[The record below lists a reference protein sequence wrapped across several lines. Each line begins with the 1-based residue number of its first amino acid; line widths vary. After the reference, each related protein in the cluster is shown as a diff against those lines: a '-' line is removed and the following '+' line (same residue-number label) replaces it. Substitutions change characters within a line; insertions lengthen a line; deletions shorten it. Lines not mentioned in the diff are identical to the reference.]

1 MVGLLRFNA
10 GLGAVNSAD
19 VEPILIGL
27 KGFQRDAVEH
37 VVERL
42 YRAPDSSGRFLV
54 ADETGLGKSIIA
66 RGVIAASIAE
76 LQHADHIDR
85 IDVVYICSSTD
96 LAKQN
101 LHRLNV
107 TGDPHVGITSRL
119 TLLARES
126 QRLSSAS
133 TLGGKK
139 VNLVSFTPGTSFE
152 MGWQTGSQE
161 ERQLLHVL
169 LNGMDKSDP
178 TTERASALFF
188 QGGVAS
194 LNRFEAGIAAL
205 RASLGVGPDDVIQRE
220 FSDAVKKKGLRE
232 QYDLVCDR
240 LRGLDALPAELR
252 QQVNQL
258 TSQLRGA
265 LAEASVESLEPDL
278 VILDEF
284 QRFRHLIDPNSGSA
298 ASELAHHLFNYK
310 DAKVLLLSATPY
322 KPYTTVAGDS
332 EDDHYRDF
340 MTTLEF
346 LTNGDTFALERIRSG
361 FSTYRQAI
369 VAGSSCTTEAQSLRD
384 ALIPFMTRSERP
396 PLEQGRDLHVRR
408 VTSDVPTTEDLR
420 DYATLQAFAR
430 EIESPVTLDY
440 WKSIPYFASFM
451 EGYRPGERA
460 RSRIEGGKATPEL
473 RAALNKLRSIDPQ
486 AIRAYQQVDYAN
498 ARLRAFAGDTLEK
511 GWWKLLWIPPSMP
524 YLTPGG
530 PFSGFA
536 DGSVTKRLIFSAW
549 SSVPTSVST
558 LLSYEA
564 ERRMVAGST
573 LTDNT
578 AEARRAVSSRF
589 DYSVKDSRPASMS
602 TLALFW
608 PHPILAELGNPRAFL
623 DDTPFLLEPTIAR
636 ARVAEKLHSQT
647 QDSDTVADAPA
658 WETFFAWPGSWPEG
672 VPRRS
677 DAAAFWLA
685 GRGGGTTTREA
696 EEADSGRALP
706 AHAKAAL
713 EMQSSPRW
721 HDDLPLLAMHSPG
734 NIAYRALSGICD
746 GNGEDLRIPLWRQA
760 ARLANGIRTLFN
772 RMDVMFLLDQLYGHG
787 QPYWK
792 SVLQYCADGNLQSVL
807 DEYCFQ
813 LKLELGGS
821 GVDADALVRITDRA
835 IEALAL
841 RTSRYNARS
850 PAESLGKTPITV
862 RFALRYGGAAKDAES
877 ARAPEVRNAFNS
889 PFWPFVL
896 ASTSVGQEGIDFH
909 WWSHSVVHWNLPSN
923 PVDFEQREGRVNRFG
938 GHAVRKNVAAA
949 HRSVAL
955 ASAKSGRN
963 PWEAAFGAACDHPE
977 LGEFS
982 PWWIYP
988 GDARVE
994 RLVVNFPLSRD
1005 ESQYERLRDSLT
1017 LYRLMLGQPRQ
1028 EDMMELLQQR
1038 GVEASEVVQLD
1049 LRPPRRSRPNSDPNE
1064 LEASGL
1070 NAANRHRASALRAAL
1085 PTVRKA

>member
-1 MVGLLRFNA
+1 MEVGMDGLLHLDA
-10 GLGAVNSAD
+10 GHGAMNSAS
-19 VEPILIGL
+19 VERILQGL
-27 KGFQRDAVEH
+27 KGFQRDAVDH

-42 YRAPDSSGRFLV
+42 YRSPGSSGRFLV

-66 RGVIAASIAE
+66 RGVIASSIIE
-76 LQHADHIDR
+76 LQDADDIDR

-107 TGDPHVGITSRL
+107 TGDPHIGITSRL

-126 QRLSSAS
+126 RQLSSAS

-139 VNLVSFTPGTSFE
+139 VNLISFTPGTSFE

-161 ERQLLHVL
+161 ERQLLHIL
-169 LNGMDKSDP
+169 LNGMDGSDP

-194 LNRFEAGIAAL
+194 LTRFEAGIAAM
-205 RASLGVGPDDVIQRE
+205 RASLGAGPDDVIQRE
-220 FSDAVKKKGLRE
+220 FTQAVKMKGLQE
-232 QYDLVCDR
+232 QYDLLCDEF
-240 LRGLDALPAELR
+240 RGLDVLPADLR
-252 QQVNQL
+252 RQVNHL
-258 TSQLRGA
+258 TSQLRAA

-284 QRFRHLIDPNSGSA
+284 QRFRHLIDPGSGSA

-310 DAKVLLLSATPY
+310 EAKVLLLSATPY

-346 LTNGDTFALERIRSG
+346 LTNGDAAALERIRSA
-361 FSTYRQAI
+361 FSTYRKAI
-369 VAGSSCTTEAQSLRD
+369 VAGERCTQEAKGLRG
-384 ALIPFMTRSERP
+384 ALLPFMTRSERP

-408 VTSDVPTTEDLR
+408 VTSEVPTPADLR
-420 DYATLQAFAR
+420 DYATLQHFAR
-430 EIESPVTLDY
+430 EIDSPVTLDY

-451 EGYRPGERA
+451 EGYRPGEQA
-460 RSRIEGGKATPEL
+460 RVKLENGSATAELKAALSRL
-473 RAALNKLRSIDPQ
+473 RAIDPV
-486 AIRAYQQVDYAN
+486 AIRTYQQVDYAN
-498 ARLRAFAGDTLEK
+498 ARLRAFAGETIEND
-511 GWWKLLWIPPSMP
+511 WWKLLWVPPSMP
-524 YLTPGG
+524 YLAPGG
-530 PFSGFA
+530 PYSHFA
-536 DGSVTKRLIFSAW
+536 EGSVTKRLIFSAW
-549 SSVPTSVST
+549 SSVPTSVSS

-564 ERRMVAGST
+564 ERRMVAGSA
-573 LTDNT
+573 LRENT
-578 AEARRAVSSRF
+578 AEARRAVSSRL
-589 DYSVKDSRPASMS
+589 DYVVRDSRPTSMS

-608 PHPILAELGNPRAFL
+608 PHPVVAELGNPLAVL
-623 DDTPFLLEPTIAR
+623 DDDPWLIDCAVVKN
-636 ARVAEKLHSQT
+636 RVADKLRSAAQL
-647 QDSDTVADAPA
+647 SDGTGDKAL
-658 WETFFAWPGSWPEG
+658 WEAVFAWPGSWPEG

-677 DAAAFWLA
+677 DAAGYWLA
-685 GRGGGTTTREA
+685 GRGGATATREA
-696 EEADSGRALP
+696 EEADPSRALP
-706 AHAKAAL
+706 AHARMAL
-713 EMQSSPRW
+713 DRQSTPHW
-721 HDDLPLLAMHSPG
+721 HAELPLLALFGPG
-734 NIAYRALSGICD
+734 NIAYRALSRICD
-746 GNGEDLRIPLWRQA
+746 EDSQDLRIQLWRQA

-772 RMDVMFLLDQLYGHG
+772 RMDVMFLLDQLYG
-787 QPYWK
+787 QEKTYWR
-792 SVLQYCADGNLQSVL
+792 SVLRYCADGNLEAVL

-821 GVDADALVRITDRA
+821 GVDAHALAQITDRA
-835 IEALAL
+835 IEALTL
-841 RTSRYNARS
+841 RTSRYSPRS
-850 PAESLGKTPITV
+850 PAGDLAKTPITV

-877 ARAPEVRNAFNS
+877 VRAPEVRNAFNS

-938 GHAVRKNVAAA
+938 GHAVRKNVAAT
-949 HRSVAL
+949 HRHRAI
-955 ASAKSGRN
+955 AAAKSGRN
-963 PWEAAFGAACDHPE
+963 PWEAAFDAAGDHPE

-994 RLVVNFPLSRD
+994 RLIVNFPLSRD
-1005 ESQYERLRDSLT
+1005 ESQYERLRNSLT

-1038 GVEASEVVQLD
+1038 GVTADEVSQLD
-1049 LRPPRRSRPNSDPNE
+1049 LRPPRRNSAGADQT
-1064 LEASGL
+1064 ASSPG
-1070 NAANRHRASALRAAL
+1070 
-1085 PTVRKA
+1085 V

>member
-1 MVGLLRFNA
+1 
-10 GLGAVNSAD
+10 VNSAD
-19 VEPILIGL
+19 VERILQGL

-37 VVERL
+37 VVKRL
-42 YRAPDSSGRFLV
+42 YRSSDSSGRFLV

-66 RGVIAASIAE
+66 RGVIASSIAE
-76 LQHADHIDR
+76 LQDTDHIDR

-126 QRLSSAS
+126 RRLSSAS

-161 ERQLLHVL
+161 ERQLLHIL
-169 LNGMDKSDP
+169 LNGMQRSDP
-178 TTERASALFF
+178 ATERASALFF

-194 LNRFEAGIAAL
+194 VARFEAGIAAM
-205 RASLGVGPDDVIQRE
+205 RASLGAGPDEVIQRE
-220 FSDAVKKKGLRE
+220 FTEAVRVKGLRE
-232 QYDLVCDR
+232 QYDLLCER
-240 LRGLDALPAELR
+240 LRGIDALPAELR
-252 QQVNQL
+252 HQVNHL
-258 TSQLRGA
+258 TSQLRAA

-284 QRFRHLIDPNSGSA
+284 QRFRHLIDPSSGSA

-346 LTNGDTFALERIRSG
+346 LTNGHSAALERIRSG

-369 VAGSSCTTEAQSLRD
+369 VAGSNCTQEAQALRD
-384 ALIPFMTRSERP
+384 ALLPYMTRSERP
-396 PLEQGRDLHVRR
+396 PLRPGKDLQVRR
-408 VTSDVPTTEDLR
+408 VTSSVPTAADLR

-430 EIESPVTLDY
+430 EIDSPVTLDY

-451 EGYRPGERA
+451 DGYRPGERA
-460 RSRIEGGKATPEL
+460 RLELERGRATEEL
-473 RAALNKLRSIDPQ
+473 QAALGRLRSIDPQ
-486 AIRAYQQVDYAN
+486 AIRTYEQVDYAN
-498 ARLRAFAGDTLEK
+498 ARLRAFAGETIEK
-511 GWWKLLWIPPSMP
+511 GWWKLLWVPPSMP
-524 YLTPGG
+524 YTIPGG
-530 PFSGFA
+530 PYSQFA
-536 DGSVTKRLIFSAW
+536 DGSVTKHLIFSAW
-549 SSVPTSVST
+549 SSVPTSVSS

-564 ERRMVAGST
+564 ERRMVEGSA
-573 LTDNT
+573 LRENT
-578 AEARRAVSSRF
+578 AEARRSVASRL
-589 DYSVKDSRPASMS
+589 DYVVRDSRPARMS
-602 TLALFW
+602 VLALFW
-608 PHPILAELGNPRAFL
+608 PHPVLARLGDPLAVLN
-623 DDTPFLLEPTIAR
+623 DEPWLVDAEVVKDR
-636 ARVAEKLHSQT
+636 VAARVRSQAQSSESAVDEK
-647 QDSDTVADAPA
+647 A
-658 WETFFAWPGSWPEG
+658 WEVFFAWPGSWPEG

-677 DAAAFWLA
+677 DAAGFWLA
-685 GRGGGTTTREA
+685 GRGGATTTREA
-696 EEADSGRALP
+696 EEADPGRALP
-706 AHAKAAL
+706 VHAKTAL
-713 EMQSSPRW
+713 ERQATPRW
-721 HDDLPLLAMHSPG
+721 HAELPSLALWGPG
-734 NIAYRALSGICD
+734 NIAYRALSRICD
-746 GNGEDLRIPLWRQA
+746 EDSQELRIQLWRQA

-772 RMDVMFLLDQLYGHG
+772 RMDVMFLLGQLYGHE

-821 GVDADALVRITDRA
+821 GVDAHTLAQITDRA
-835 IEALAL
+835 IEALTL
-841 RTSRYNARS
+841 RPSRYSARS
-850 PAESLGKTPITV
+850 PAGDLAKTPITV

-877 ARAPEVRNAFNS
+877 VRAPEVRNAFNS

-938 GHAVRKNVAAA
+938 GHAVRKNVASA
-949 HRSVAL
+949 HRNSAL

-963 PWEAAFGAACDHPE
+963 PWEAAFDAADDHPE

-988 GDARVE
+988 GDSRVE

-1038 GVEASEVVQLD
+1038 GVEAGGIAQLD
-1049 LRPPRRSRPNSDPNE
+1049 LRPP
-1064 LEASGL
+1064 AHT
-1070 NAANRHRASALRAAL
+1070 A
-1085 PTVRKA
+1085 

>member
-1 MVGLLRFNA
+1 MEVGLGRLLRREA
-10 GLGAVNSAD
+10 GRDTVNSAG
-19 VEPILIGL
+19 VERILQGL

-42 YRAPDSSGRFLV
+42 YRSPDSSGRFLV

-66 RGVIAASIAE
+66 RGVIASAIAE
-76 LQHADHIDR
+76 LQQADHIDR

-107 TGDPHVGITSRL
+107 TGDPHIGITSRL

-126 QRLSSAS
+126 SRLASAS

-139 VNLVSFTPGTSFE
+139 VNLVSFTPGTSFD

-161 ERQLLHVL
+161 ERQLLHIL

-188 QGGVAS
+188 QGGVTS
-194 LNRFEAGIAAL
+194 VSRFEAGIAAM
-205 RASLGVGPDDVIQRE
+205 RASLGIGPDDVIQRE
-220 FSDAVKKKGLRE
+220 FTEAVNMKGLGE
-232 QYDLVCDR
+232 QYELLCDR
-240 LRGLDALPAELR
+240 LRGLDALPAEHR
-252 QQVNQL
+252 HQVNHL
-258 TSQLRGA
+258 TSQLRA
-265 LAEASVESLEPDL
+265 TLAEASVESLEPDL

-284 QRFRHLIDPNSGSA
+284 QRFRHLIDPSSASA

-346 LTNGDTFALERIRSG
+346 LTNGYAAGLERIRSG

-369 VAGSSCTTEAQSLRD
+369 VAGSSCAQEAQELRD
-384 ALIPFMTRSERP
+384 ALLPFMTRSERP
-396 PLEQGRDLHVRR
+396 PLQQGRDLHVCR
-408 VTSDVPTTEDLR
+408 VTSDVPTPDDLR
-420 DYATLQAFAR
+420 DYATLQRFAR
-430 EIESPVTLDY
+430 EIDSPVTLDY
-440 WKSIPYFASFM
+440 WKAIPYFASFM
-451 EGYRPGERA
+451 DGYRPGERA
-460 RSRIEGGKATPEL
+460 RTQIENGRATAEL
-473 RAALNKLRSIDPQ
+473 RAALSQLRSIDPQ
-486 AIRAYQQVDYAN
+486 AIRTYKQVDYAN
-498 ARLRAFAGDTLEK
+498 ARLRAFAGETIEK
-511 GWWKLLWIPPSMP
+511 DWWKLLWVPPSMP
-524 YLTPGG
+524 YMAPGG
-530 PFSGFA
+530 PYSQFA

-549 SSVPTSVST
+549 SSVPTSVSS

-564 ERRMVAGST
+564 ERRMVAGSA
-573 LTDNT
+573 LKENT
-578 AEARRAVSSRF
+578 AEARRAVSSRL
-589 DYSVKDSRPASMS
+589 DYVVRDLRPASMS

-608 PHPILAELGNPRAFL
+608 PHPVLAGLGNPLAVL
-623 DDTPFLLEPTIAR
+623 DGDPWLMNADVVKGRIADKVR
-636 ARVAEKLHSQT
+636 SHAQPSDSAAEG
-647 QDSDTVADAPA
+647 
-658 WETFFAWPGSWPEG
+658 WEAFFAWPGSWPEG
-672 VPRRS
+672 IPRRS
-677 DAAAFWLA
+677 DAAAYWLA
-685 GRGGGTTTREA
+685 GRGGATATREA
-696 EEADSGRALP
+696 EEPDPGRALP
-706 AHAKAAL
+706 AHAKTAL
-713 EMQSSPRW
+713 DRQSSPRW
-721 HDDLPLLAMHSPG
+721 HAELPLLALFGPG
-734 NIAYRALSGICD
+734 NIAYRALSGICHETD
-746 GNGEDLRIPLWRQA
+746 QDLRIQLWRQA

-772 RMDVMFLLDQLYGHG
+772 RMDVMFLLDQLYGHD

-792 SVLQYCADGNLQSVL
+792 SVLQYCADGNLQSTL

-821 GVDADALVRITDRA
+821 GVDAHALAQIADRA
-835 IEALAL
+835 IEALTL
-841 RTSRYNARS
+841 RTSRYSARG
-850 PAESLGKTPITV
+850 PAGDLTKTPITV
-862 RFALRYGGAAKDAES
+862 RFALRYGGATKDAES
-877 ARAPEVRNAFNS
+877 VRAPEVRNAFNS
-889 PFWPFVL
+889 PFWPFIL

-949 HRSVAL
+949 QRHRAL
-955 ASAKSGRN
+955 TSAKSGRN
-963 PWEAAFGAACDHPE
+963 PWEAAFDAAGDHPE

-994 RLVVNFPLSRD
+994 RLVVSFPLSR
-1005 ESQYERLRDSLT
+1005 EGSQYERLRDSLT

-1028 EDMMELLQQR
+1028 EDMMELLQLR
-1038 GVEASEVVQLD
+1038 GVTASEVAQLD
-1049 LRPPRRSRPNSDPNE
+1049 LRPPQRSG
-1064 LEASGL
+1064 EA
-1070 NAANRHRASALRAAL
+1070 
-1085 PTVRKA
+1085 